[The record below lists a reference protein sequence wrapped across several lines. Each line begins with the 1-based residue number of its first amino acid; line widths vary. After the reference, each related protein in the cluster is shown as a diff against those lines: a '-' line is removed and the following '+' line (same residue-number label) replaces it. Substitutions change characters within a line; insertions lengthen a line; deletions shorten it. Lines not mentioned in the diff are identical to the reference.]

1 MKSTEKYAI
10 IVKHLK
16 NIFGGITM
24 QWYHW
29 LGDLVVLIFIV
40 VFAIVCAKRGF
51 IDCFF
56 SFVSTILSLVIAF
69 SFAKLVVG
77 WTNGLFGLQ
86 GLLDTKLTEAFSKM
100 AGFNEDISAQGVEAA
115 MQNGNVQVSAIL
127 GRLILNSVGQGDV
140 AVGTTLG
147 MLCGEAVA
155 KLACTLLCGVALYF
169 LTQLILLL
177 LKGILNGIANSI
189 PAVDAVN
196 TSLGALVGVIESVLL
211 VCVVLSVLTLFPS
224 VTISNYLNTS
234 ILLGFLYNH
243 NPLVLL
249 ISVIL

>member
-1 MKSTEKYAI
+1 
-10 IVKHLK
+10 
-16 NIFGGITM
+16 M

-29 LGDLVVLIFIV
+29 LGDLIVLVFIV

-56 SFVSTILSLVIAF
+56 SFVSTILSLVVAF
-69 SFAKLVVG
+69 SLAKSVLG

-86 GLLDTKLTEAFSKM
+86 GLLDEKLIAAFSKM

-115 MQNGNVQVSAIL
+115 LQSGDVQVSAIL

-140 AVGTTLG
+140 EAGTTLG
-147 MLCGEAVA
+147 MLCGSAVSQ
-155 KLACTLLCGVALYF
+155 LACTLICGIALYF
-169 LTQLILLL
+169 LTQLVLLL

-189 PAVDAVN
+189 TAVEAVN
-196 TSLGALVGVIESVLL
+196 TTLGAIVGIIESVLL

-224 VTISNYLNTS
+224 VTISGYLGST
-234 ILLGFLYNH
+234 LLLKLLYNY

-249 ISVIL
+249 LSAIL

>member
-1 MKSTEKYAI
+1 
-10 IVKHLK
+10 
-16 NIFGGITM
+16 M

-29 LGDLVVLIFIV
+29 LGDLIVLVFIV

-69 SFAKLVVG
+69 SLAKSVLG

-86 GLLDTKLTEAFSKM
+86 GLLDEKLIAAFSKM
-100 AGFNEDISAQGVEAA
+100 TGFNEDVSAQGVEAA
-115 MQNGNVQVSAIL
+115 LQSGNVQVSAIL
-127 GRLILNSVGQGDV
+127 GRLILNSVGQGEV
-140 AVGTTLG
+140 EVGTTLG
-147 MLCGEAVA
+147 MLCGSAVSR
-155 KLACTLLCGVALYF
+155 LACTLLCGVALYF

-189 PAVDAVN
+189 TAVEAVN
-196 TSLGALVGVIESVLL
+196 TTLGAIVGIVESVLL

-243 NPLVLL
+243 NPLVL
-249 ISVIL
+249 ILSAIL

>member
-1 MKSTEKYAI
+1 
-10 IVKHLK
+10 
-16 NIFGGITM
+16 M

-29 LGDLVVLIFIV
+29 LGDLIVLIFIV

-56 SFVSTILSLVIAF
+56 SFVSTILSLVVAF
-69 SFAKLVVG
+69 SLAKSVLG

-86 GLLDTKLTEAFSKM
+86 GFLDEKLVVAFSKM
-100 AGFNEDISAQGVEAA
+100 TGFNEDISAQGVESAL
-115 MQNGNVQVSAIL
+115 QSGNVNVPAIL
-127 GRLILNSVGQGDV
+127 GRLILNWVGQSDV
-140 AVGTTLG
+140 EAGTTLG
-147 MLCGEAVA
+147 MLCGGAVSQ
-155 KLACTLLCGVALYF
+155 LACTLLCGVALYF

-189 PAVDAVN
+189 TAVEAVN
-196 TSLGALVGVIESVLL
+196 TTLGAIVGIVESVLL

-224 VTISNYLNTS
+224 VTISGYLNTS

-249 ISVIL
+249 LSAIL

>member
-1 MKSTEKYAI
+1 
-10 IVKHLK
+10 
-16 NIFGGITM
+16 M

-29 LGDLVVLIFIV
+29 LGDLIVLVFIV

-56 SFVSTILSLVIAF
+56 SFVSTILSLVVAF
-69 SFAKLVVG
+69 SLVKSVLG

-86 GLLDTKLTEAFSKM
+86 GLLDEKLIAAFSKM
-100 AGFNEDISAQGVEAA
+100 TGFNEDISAQGVESAL
-115 MQNGNVQVSAIL
+115 QSGNVDVPAIL
-127 GRLILNSVGQGDV
+127 GRLILNGVGQGDV
-140 AVGTTLG
+140 EVGTTLG
-147 MLCGEAVA
+147 MLCGSAVSQ
-155 KLACTLLCGVALYF
+155 LACTLLCGVALYF

-189 PAVDAVN
+189 TAVESVN
-196 TSLGALVGVIESVLL
+196 TTLGALVGIVESVLL

-249 ISVIL
+249 LSAIL